1 MAGNSRR
8 LGATRK
14 PGSKK
19 ARVVGSGGERS
30 KSLIGKGP
38 TPKAVD
44 RTGHVAKRRAAA
56 ATKRG
61 ETEGNRPDVGRSQ
74 RSGRP
79 AGRGDARERSRA
91 TDMVLGRNPVLEAL
105 EAGIPAVALLVQRGI
120 DIDHRLSV
128 ILSAATELGV
138 PTTEISRPDLDR
150 RAAGVVHQGVLLQTA
165 AFKYSEFDEML
176 GRALRTTSTVVAL
189 DGITDPRNLGAI
201 IRSAAAFGAAG
212 VVIPERRS
220 AAVTPTV
227 WRASAGT
234 LARVPVAMITNMSR
248 SIVAAQKLGFTAIG
262 LDAGGDTE
270 LSELELA
277 EAPALLVVGG
287 EGKGLG
293 RLVGQTCDLRIR
305 IDMVGPAESL
315 NAAVAAGIALRA
327 IAIR

>member
-30 KSLIGKGP
+30 RALAGKGP
-38 TPKAVD
+38 TPKAID
-44 RTGHVAKRRAAA
+44 RTGHVAKRRAVASA
-56 ATKRG
+56 NQAKAGGDPRG
-61 ETEGNRPDVGRSQ
+61 TARGP

-79 AGRGDARERSRA
+79 SGRGNSRERGRVM
-91 TDMVLGRNPVLEAL
+91 DMVLGRNPVLEAL
-105 EAGIPAVALLVQRGI
+105 DAGIPALALVVQRGI
-120 DIDHRLSV
+120 DIDQRLAV
-128 ILSAATELGV
+128 ILTRATELSISV
-138 PTTEISRPDLDR
+138 TEASKLEMDK
-150 RAAGVVHQGVLLQTA
+150 RADGVVHQGVLLQTA
-165 AFKYSEFDEML
+165 PFKYAEFDEML
-176 GRALRTTSTVVAL
+176 ARAVRTRSNVVAL

-220 AAVTPTV
+220 AAVTPVV

-248 SIVAAQKLGFTAIG
+248 SIAAAQKLGFTAVG
-262 LDAGGDTE
+262 LDASGGTE
-270 LSELELA
+270 LAALE
-277 EAPALLVVGG
+277 PTDGPVLLVVGG

-293 RLVGQTCDLRIR
+293 RLVGQTCDLRVR

-315 NAAVAAGIALRA
+315 NASVAAGIALRSLA
-327 IAIR
+327 R

>member
-8 LGATRK
+8 LGAIRK

-19 ARVVGSGGERS
+19 ARAMGSGGERS
-30 KSLIGKGP
+30 KALAGKGP

-56 ATKRG
+56 AARAEAGGERPSSPRG
-61 ETEGNRPDVGRSQ
+61 AGGSRS
-74 RSGRP
+74 
-79 AGRGDARERSRA
+79 AGRGDARERGRA
-91 TDMVLGRNPVLEAL
+91 TDIVLGRNPVLEAL
-105 EAGIPAVALLVQRGI
+105 DAGIPAVALVVARGVEIDQR
-120 DIDHRLSV
+120 LAV
-128 ILSAATELGV
+128 ILARAAELRITV
-138 PTTEISRPDLDR
+138 TEINKPELDR
-150 RAAGVVHQGVLLQTA
+150 RADGVVHQGVLLQTA
-165 AFKYSEFDEML
+165 PFKYSEFDEML
-176 GRALRTTSTVVAL
+176 ARALRAKRNVVAL

-201 IRSAAAFGAAG
+201 IRSAAAFGAGG
-212 VVIPERRS
+212 VVIPARRS

-248 SIVAAQKLGFTAIG
+248 SIIAAQKLGFTAIG

-270 LSELELA
+270 LAELGSDVG
-277 EAPALLVVGG
+277 PVLLVVGG

-293 RLVGQTCDLRIR
+293 RLVGETCDLRVR

-327 IAIR
+327 IAR